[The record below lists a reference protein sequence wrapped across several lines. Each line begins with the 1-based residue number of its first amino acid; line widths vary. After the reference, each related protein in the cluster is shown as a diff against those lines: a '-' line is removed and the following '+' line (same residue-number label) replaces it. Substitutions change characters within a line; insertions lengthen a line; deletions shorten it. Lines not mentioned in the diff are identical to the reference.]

1 MYCPG
6 WNFILVELW
15 GTELFF
21 ERWGT
26 ELLKEVIICSIGNS
40 TSVNIWLDPWMP
52 WDIKRKPATPTGRL
66 LLSRVSDLI
75 DPFTGAWDEQL
86 IYDNFWPDD
95 AETIMAIPVEPLEL
109 DSPAWH
115 YDSKGNFSVKPT
127 YKSVVQIRDNFL
139 QKTASGSGSY
149 NGSNGEF

>member
-1 MYCPG
+1 MGNIAVKRSYYMQYWKWYFGEHMVRSMDAKRYKKKGKKTCNANRP
-6 WNFILVELW
+6 LV
-15 GTELFF
+15 
-21 ERWGT
+21 
-26 ELLKEVIICSIGNS
+26 VIKGVRFNRS
-40 TSVNIWLDPWMP
+40 
-52 WDIKRKPATPTGRL
+52 
-66 LLSRVSDLI
+66 
-75 DPFTGAWDEQL
+75 FHTGAWDEQL

-127 YKSVVQIRDNFL
+127 YKSVVQIRDKFL